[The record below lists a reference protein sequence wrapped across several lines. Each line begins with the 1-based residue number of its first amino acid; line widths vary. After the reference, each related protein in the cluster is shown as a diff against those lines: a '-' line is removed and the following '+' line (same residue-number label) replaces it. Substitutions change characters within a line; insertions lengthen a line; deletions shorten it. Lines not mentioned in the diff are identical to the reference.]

1 MHTAVAV
8 EIFEENTTAYAL
20 TKHQK
25 NYNGNWRFRIIMRTA
40 LTHQKNVIHCL
51 HDVNS
56 EMAQP
61 SILHRIFEK
70 NPSKFCIK
78 RYAKIERL

>member
-1 MHTAVAV
+1 MHTTVAV

-20 TKHQK
+20 TKHRK
-25 NYNGNWRFRIIMRTA
+25 IIMGIGGFALLCETA

-51 HDVNS
+51 HGVNS

>member
-1 MHTAVAV
+1 MHTTVAV
-8 EIFEENTTAYAL
+8 EIFERKYDRECIDKAP
-20 TKHQK
+20 K